1 MMQPPAAILDRDQ
14 PCLRCGYSLRGLPT
28 ASDCPECG
36 AAIALSLRTDML
48 VHSDPAY
55 VQRLKRGAA
64 VSFWAPIAA
73 ACVTALLIAIGS
85 AWPDVT
91 AGIEGVVDVLL
102 TGPVFLGW
110 WLLTAPDPARD
121 ASHDA
126 ERPRRAVR
134 AFTLALPVLLIFA
147 VGAEMLRPESLR
159 LHVVLGGLQSF
170 LLFAL
175 LVAAML
181 YLRRLAPR
189 IPQQVVF
196 RRARSLGTLFMV
208 GAALQ
213 PFLTVHH
220 YYYVGWIMNQV
231 AAAAPAGMSHPM
243 SIAIVVTTGIS
254 VLFSLFLVV
263 VYTVLCFKLWRS
275 LRAAHA
281 ESLAAFAADRR
292 PSHSPGPA

>member
-1 MMQPPAAILDRDQ
+1 MQPSATILDRDQ
-14 PCLRCGYSLRGLPT
+14 PCLRCAYSLRGLPT

-36 AAIALSLRTDML
+36 APIALSLRSDML
-48 VHSDPAY
+48 AHSDPAY
-55 VQRLKRGAA
+55 VRRLERGAA
-64 VSFWAPIAA
+64 LSFWAPVAA
-73 ACVTALLIAIGS
+73 ACVTALLIAIS
-85 AWPDVT
+85 AAWPDVT

-102 TGPVFLGW
+102 TGPFFLGW
-110 WLLTAPDPARD
+110 WLLTAPDPARN
-121 ASHDA
+121 ASHDG

-147 VGAEMLRPESLR
+147 VGAEMIRPETLR

-170 LLFAL
+170 LLYAL
-175 LVAAML
+175 VIAAML

-196 RRARSLGTLFMV
+196 RRARTLGTLFMV

-220 YYYVGWIMNQV
+220 YYYVGWIMDQV
-231 AAAAPAGMSHPM
+231 AAAAPAGLTHPM
-243 SIAIVVTTGIS
+243 SIAIAVTTGIS

-263 VYTVLCFKLWRS
+263 VYTILCFKLWRS
-275 LRAAHA
+275 LRTAHA
-281 ESLAAFAADRR
+281 ESLAVFASPR
-292 PSHSPGPA
+292 PA